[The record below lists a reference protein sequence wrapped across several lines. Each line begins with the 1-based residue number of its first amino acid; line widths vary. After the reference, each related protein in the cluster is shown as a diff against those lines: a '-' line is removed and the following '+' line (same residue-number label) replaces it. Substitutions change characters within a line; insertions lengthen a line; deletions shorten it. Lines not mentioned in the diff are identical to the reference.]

1 MKGRLVLVATPIGNL
16 GDLSDR
22 ALAALRDADVVACE
36 DTRRTGALLHRFGVS
51 AKRLMVVNEHTEVDR
66 IPEVIGLLAGGATV
80 ALCSDAGS
88 PAISDPG
95 ERIVRAAVDAGI
107 DVTAVPGPSAAV
119 MALGISGLAT
129 GRWVFE
135 GFLPRSG
142 SGRTERLADLAT
154 EHRTAVVYE
163 APHRVARTID
173 DLARACGGDRAVVLA
188 RELTKLHE
196 DVWRGTLDDAR
207 LHLAARDPRGEYVI
221 VLAGA
226 PPEGPAD
233 DDRIRAALR
242 ERLAAG
248 SSTKSAVAEVTA
260 ALKAPKRTVYDLAL
274 GLAAAERAAAAATG
288 ESATSPVA
296 SPPDHR

>member
-1 MKGRLVLVATPIGNL
+1 MTRGRLVLVATPIGNL
-16 GDLSDR
+16 GDLSER

-51 AKRLMVVNEHTEVDR
+51 ATRLLVVNEHTEIDR
-66 IPEVIGLLAGGATV
+66 IPEIVRLLTDGATV

-95 ERIVRAAVDAGI
+95 ERVVRAALDAGA
-107 DVTAVPGPSAAV
+107 DVTAVPGPSAVV

-142 SGRTERLADLAT
+142 SGRAERLAEVSA
-154 EHRTAVVYE
+154 ESRTVVLYE
-163 APHRVARTID
+163 APHRVARTVG
-173 DLARACGGDRAVVLA
+173 DLATACGGDRAVVLA

-207 LHLAARDPRGEYVI
+207 QHLAAREPLGEYVI

-226 PPEGPAD
+226 APGGPAD
-233 DDRIRAALR
+233 DDQIRAALR

-248 SSTKSAVAEVTA
+248 LTTKSAVAEVTA

-274 GLAAAERAAAAATG
+274 GIAAADRAVTDEAHTP
-288 ESATSPVA
+288 PVA
-296 SPPDHR
+296 SRPGDR